1 MSERKMD
8 LLDLQREY
16 GGAFTEGGFTQ
27 EDLERQT
34 RKLRVLRFALDT
46 KKVNIVSRLDGRI
59 VFINRMYEG
68 TVGIDDVWL
77 CSVEESGTVYYA
89 TPLKKI
95 TAATAMEFDDRLRS
109 EVTAALWEIN
119 KRAYVKIFE
128 EKYREEMYSKATE
141 EANARNSEIIRN
153 LRDQVADLSKQVEQ
167 SKIVMES
174 RETPVSEDEIE
185 LSSEDLP
192 VSGSGPQVSLCTAVS
207 DRPLTETPPPI
218 IGGRSRTCVPGIPE
232 IRHTD
237 TIPRTEPVSQ
247 KYRVERLDAE
257 TLYSDSF
264 ADGKYFVHINLSGK
278 FLVIRPNGYANVI
291 ATNHR
296 MVLRGLGVMAKFT
309 ERTQLIAEYN
319 SKYDGLL
326 VYL

>member
-34 RKLRVLRFALDT
+34 RKLRVLRFALDM

-192 VSGSGPQVSLCTAVS
+192 VSGSGP
-207 DRPLTETPPPI
+207 
-218 IGGRSRTCVPGIPE
+218 
-232 IRHTD
+232 
-237 TIPRTEPVSQ
+237 
-247 KYRVERLDAE
+247 
-257 TLYSDSF
+257 
-264 ADGKYFVHINLSGK
+264 
-278 FLVIRPNGYANVI
+278 
-291 ATNHR
+291 
-296 MVLRGLGVMAKFT
+296 
-309 ERTQLIAEYN
+309 
-319 SKYDGLL
+319 
-326 VYL
+326 

>member
-34 RKLRVLRFALDT
+34 RKLRVLRFALDM

-207 DRPLTETPPPI
+207 DRPLMETPPPI
-218 IGGRSRTCVPGIPE
+218 IGGRSRACVPGIPE

>member
-27 EDLERQT
+27 EDLERQI
-34 RKLRVLRFALDT
+34 RKLRVLRFALDM

-153 LRDQVADLSKQVEQ
+153 LREQVADLSKQVEQ

-185 LSSEDLP
+185 LSSKDLP
-192 VSGSGPQVSLCTAVS
+192 VSGSGPQVSLCTADLPECNHH
-207 DRPLTETPPPI
+207 DRWRCTY
-218 IGGRSRTCVPGIPE
+218 G
-232 IRHTD
+232 
-237 TIPRTEPVSQ
+237 
-247 KYRVERLDAE
+247 
-257 TLYSDSF
+257 
-264 ADGKYFVHINLSGK
+264 
-278 FLVIRPNGYANVI
+278 NGC
-291 ATNHR
+291 T
-296 MVLRGLGVMAKFT
+296 
-309 ERTQLIAEYN
+309 
-319 SKYDGLL
+319 
-326 VYL
+326 